1 MVRSRVQQ
9 KRGPGCLAEADV
21 TLPNA
26 GALGRDSDPHRGWE
40 DMWDGLA
47 GEVGEDTA
55 SHC

>member
-26 GALGRDSDPHRGWE
+26 GALGRDGDPHRGWE
-40 DMWDGLA
+40 DMRDGLA
-47 GEVGEDTA
+47 GEVGKDPA
-55 SHC
+55 SHS